1 MSKTVDLGPVSA
13 YALAV
18 KYGYTGTE
26 AEWVAEME
34 SKRKEAVEAAE
45 SASDS
50 ETASANSAS
59 ASASS
64 ASTASNKADAAANSA
79 TRAESYAVGDT
90 GIRQNEDVDNAKYYY
105 QQVRQI
111 SAGLAG
117 GLIPMG
123 TTSFVDLK
131 NQTKQS
137 GYMYNISDDFTTDD
151 TFKDGSGYKYP
162 AGTNVYYTADGY
174 WDCLAGTITPD
185 GIGALAVD
193 GDSAD
198 NTVTF
203 TSYDTEESNAW
214 VDVDKMQSGE
224 KHISLFGKISAMF
237 KNIRWLYKMLGT
249 TDISTIGGG
258 TVTGAISSQNEALAT
273 ISETTS
279 GIATHGE
286 KFDKDGGYFVRNGLV
301 TVTLESTPNSNV
313 ATGDVVLYGLPK
325 PPSDLILCLTT
336 ATGNYNAV
344 IKKSGQLEIYFPGFT
359 TPARIDTIFT
369 YPTVD

>member
-79 TRAESYAVGDT
+79 TRAESYAVGGT

-174 WDCLAGTITPD
+174 WDCLAGTITPE

-193 GDSAD
+193 
-198 NTVTF
+198 
-203 TSYDTEESNAW
+203 
-214 VDVDKMQSGE
+214 
-224 KHISLFGKISAMF
+224 
-237 KNIRWLYKMLGT
+237 
-249 TDISTIGGG
+249 
-258 TVTGAISSQNEALAT
+258 
-273 ISETTS
+273 
-279 GIATHGE
+279 
-286 KFDKDGGYFVRNGLV
+286 
-301 TVTLESTPNSNV
+301 
-313 ATGDVVLYGLPK
+313 
-325 PPSDLILCLTT
+325 
-336 ATGNYNAV
+336 
-344 IKKSGQLEIYFPGFT
+344 
-359 TPARIDTIFT
+359 
-369 YPTVD
+369 